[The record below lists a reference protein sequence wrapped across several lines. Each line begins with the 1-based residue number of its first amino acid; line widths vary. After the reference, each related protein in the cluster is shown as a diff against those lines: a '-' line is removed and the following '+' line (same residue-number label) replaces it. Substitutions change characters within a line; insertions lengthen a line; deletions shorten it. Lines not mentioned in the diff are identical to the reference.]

1 MRISSSLN
9 EHGLISHPTKPLKE
23 HLLNVGTMSKN
34 IVASKKLNIC
44 IDSLTLQEIAY
55 LTGIFHD
62 FGKATSY
69 FQDYIKEED
78 EDRRA
83 KLKNKPET
91 SHSLISAI
99 FTYYAVKAYLRSRNL
114 IERDY
119 YRYLPL
125 IGFFVVRRHHGN
137 LHNAD
142 DELME
147 FNESTQQVL
156 EKQIESIDFDVIENM
171 YRELSTFDLNLSE
184 IRAKFER
191 NYERRDYRRDP
202 ESGVVVTSKR
212 YLGLLKDFEEDRKL
226 LESLEHEPSLVYY
239 FITLLL
245 YSVLLDADKLDA
257 ADIELTE
264 RIEIEDNVVDVYKEH
279 KIGRRDTDE
288 RIDKMRNAI
297 YDDVMANLNRIDL
310 DRDRI
315 MSLNA
320 PTGTG
325 KTLTA
330 LAFALKLR
338 REIESRKGYKPRIIY
353 SLPFLSIIDQNF
365 AVYEDVFETVHDAK
379 PTSDLLLKHHHLSDI
394 GYTRRNTNIG
404 ENDTLKDLLF
414 IEGWHSEIIVTTFV
428 QFFHSLI
435 SNRNRTI
442 RKVHN
447 MVNSIVILDEVQAI
461 PHKYWLLLNRALKV
475 FATQFNS
482 YFILATATQPLIF
495 DESNAEIVPL
505 VTNKESYFK
514 SLSRVKL
521 MTYLEPI
528 TIEEFERHLK
538 QDISHNADKDFLIV
552 LNTIRTSKEI
562 YNFVRDLDL
571 ENTSFYYLSAAII
584 PGERLK
590 RIRAIKE
597 EVQNRKIIVS
607 TQLIEAGVDIDADIV
622 YRDLAPL
629 DSINQ
634 VAGRCNRNFSSNKT
648 GIVKIFILKEE
659 GDGRTYYP
667 HTIYENFIISKTMDV
682 FNELP
687 NKEIEES
694 EFMSLNAK
702 YFEKVNTGKSDD
714 ESKNILNKVETL
726 KFGELSDFRLIEE
739 DYPEVDVFIEYDDHA
754 REIWH
759 KYTMIKSTTDGIARK
774 KLILEIKREF
784 YDYVISVPM
793 RFKNQVGFDA
803 KAGIGHISKDEI
815 DQGLGYDPETGFK
828 ADSGGGTL
836 IW

>member
-264 RIEIEDNVVDVYKEH
+264 RIEIEDNVVDVYKEY

-562 YNFVRDLDL
+562 YNFVRDLNL

>member
-562 YNFVRDLDL
+562 YNFVRDLNL